1 MNVRRTK
8 IFRDLLVNKSRS
20 LLVILAVAVGVAAF
34 GLMITGRVV
43 LEENLRTGYAG
54 TQPAH
59 AILSLSAFDEG
70 LLKHVGAL
78 DYVLFVDARRADQ
91 ARVLSGPDTW
101 LSLQIDT
108 LPDFNSISINK
119 LIMEADAPLPPPANS
134 ILLERSLKNIMD
146 VGDSIEVQ
154 LLNGDMHTLRVSGFV
169 NDLSHLPSEISY
181 SGFGYISPDTADAL
195 GFDNDYNQLLVV
207 FANAATRS
215 DVELQTTKLV
225 EDLEQAGYQVLGAPV
240 PVPGKYIL
248 GDNMTSVLLILN
260 ALGLLTLVLSAFL
273 VTSVMSAI
281 MSQQIPQIGILKSL
295 GGRIH
300 QTMSLYFQEVLVF
313 GILALLLAVPMG
325 LVGGYFLA
333 DGVATG
339 MNFNVQQFSLPG
351 ITLVLQAFSAL
362 LAPLLASAVP
372 IVSGSLIT
380 IREAISNYKPET
392 GTRLGLLRWFGE
404 LPQLVNLSVRNTFRR
419 QGRLAL
425 TFVALL
431 LAGTMF
437 IAILGIQQSM
447 RAALSELQNDLNYDV
462 GVDLAR
468 PYSIRKMT
476 RETLALDGVR
486 AVETWAVDQGRLVF
500 NDDHLSG
507 SIILYGV
514 PEGTQMTRPGV
525 IHGTWLSSSVGR
537 GIFVNADFLDLSPH
551 LEVGSV
557 ITLNIAGREEQWTIL
572 GSGGRGFIPVA
583 YVFYEDLAEETGL
596 DGLANRLVI
605 QTIRTDPI
613 FQSAVESS
621 VLSRLDRINFDVLGS
636 QTTTQLKATS
646 AAQMDILI
654 VLLLAMVV
662 LIALVG
668 GLGLAITMSL
678 NVIERT
684 REIGILRSL
693 GAQNGVVRRV
703 VIVEGLVIGLI
714 SWAVSI
720 PCSIPFAVW
729 LGNSLGISLL
739 ARPLDYIFSV
749 PAVLMWLGLM
759 TVISIIAS
767 LIPAQSAA
775 RLTIRDALVYE

>member
-8 IFRDLLVNKSRS
+8 ILRDLLVNKSRS

-43 LEENLRTGYAG
+43 LEENLQNGYAL

-59 AILSLSAFDEG
+59 TVLALSLFQEG
-70 LLKHVGAL
+70 LLKHVQAL
-78 DYVLFVDARRADQ
+78 DYVSAAQARRVDQ
-91 ARVLSGPDTW
+91 ARLLSGPDTW
-101 LSLQIDT
+101 LSLEINT
-108 LPDFNSISINK
+108 LPDFNSVSINE
-119 LIMEADAPLPPPANS
+119 LIAEDGSRLPPPANS

-154 LLNGDMHTLRVSGFV
+154 LLNGDRHTLSVSGFV
-169 NDLSHLPSEISY
+169 NDLSHLPSEISF
-181 SGFGYISPDTADAL
+181 SGFGYISSDTADVL
-195 GFDNDYNQLLVV
+195 GFDNDYNQLFVI
-207 FANAATRS
+207 FANAVTRS
-215 DVELQTTKLV
+215 EVERQTTKLV
-225 EDLEQAGYQVLGAPV
+225 EDLERAGYQVLGASV

-248 GDNMTSVLLILN
+248 GDNMTAVLLILN
-260 ALGLLTLVLSAFL
+260 ALGLLTLILSAFL

-295 GGRIH
+295 GGRIP
-300 QTMSLYFQEVLVF
+300 QTMALYFQEVLLF
-313 GILALLLAVPMG
+313 GILALLLAIPMG
-325 LVGGYFLA
+325 LFGGYFLA

-339 MNFNVQQFSLPG
+339 MNFDVQHFSLPL
-351 ITLVLQAFSAL
+351 ITLVLQALSAL

-392 GTRLGLLRWFGE
+392 GTRLGLLRLLGE

-419 QGRLAL
+419 KGRLAL

-437 IAILGIQQSM
+437 IAVIGIRQSM
-447 RAALSELQNDLNYDV
+447 RGALSELQNDLNYDV

-468 PYSIRKMT
+468 PYSVRKLR
-476 RETLALDGVR
+476 RETLELDGVR
-486 AVETWAVDQGRLVF
+486 AVETWAVDHGRLVF
-500 NDDHLSG
+500 NEEHLSG
-507 SIILYGV
+507 SIIIYGV

-525 IHGTWLSSSVGR
+525 IHGGWLSSRVRR
-537 GIFVNADFLDLSPH
+537 GVFVNADFLDLSPD
-551 LEVGSV
+551 LKVGSV
-557 ITLNIAGREEQWTIL
+557 ITLKIAGGEEQWTII

-583 YVFYEDLAEETGL
+583 YMFYDDLAQETGL

-605 QTIRTDPI
+605 QTTRTDPI

-621 VLSRLDRINFDVLGS
+621 VLSRLAQVNFDVLGS

-714 SWAVSI
+714 SWAISI
-720 PCSIPFAVW
+720 PCSIPLAIW
-729 LGNSLGISLL
+729 LGDSLGISLL
-739 ARPLDYIFSV
+739 ARPLDYIFSI
-749 PAVLMWLGLM
+749 PAVLTWLGLM
-759 TVISIIAS
+759 AVISILAS

-775 RLTIRDALVYE
+775 RLTIREALVYE

>member
-8 IFRDLLVNKSRS
+8 ILRDLLVNKSRS

-43 LEENLRTGYAG
+43 LEENLRDGYAE

-59 AILSLSAFDEG
+59 TILSLSPFDES
-70 LLKHVGAL
+70 LLRHVQAL
-78 DYVLFVDARRADQ
+78 DYVLSADGRRVDQ
-91 ARVLSGPDTW
+91 ARVLSGADTW

-108 LPDFNSISINK
+108 LPDFYSASVNK
-119 LIMEADAPLPPPANS
+119 LTVEDDAVLPPPVNS
-134 ILLERSLKNIMD
+134 ILFERSLKNIMD

-154 LLNGDMHTLRVSGFV
+154 LLNGEIHTLRVSGFV

-181 SGFGYISPDTADAL
+181 SGFGYISSETADAL
-195 GFDNDYNQLLVV
+195 GFKNNYNQLLAV
-207 FANAATRS
+207 FANITTRG
-215 DVELQTTKLV
+215 DVEVQTTKLV
-225 EDLEQAGYQVLGAPV
+225 EDLEKAGYYVLGAHV
-240 PVPGKYIL
+240 PVPEKYIL
-248 GDNMTSVLLILN
+248 GDSMSSVLLILN
-260 ALGLLTLVLSAFL
+260 ALGLLTLILSAFL

-300 QTMSLYFQEVLVF
+300 QTMSLYFQEVLLF
-313 GILALLLAVPMG
+313 GALALLLAIPMG
-325 LVGGYFLA
+325 LIGGYFLA
-333 DGVATG
+333 DGVATA
-339 MNFNVQQFSLPG
+339 MNFSVRHFRLPS
-351 ITLVLQAFSAL
+351 ITLILQAFSAL
-362 LAPLLASAVP
+362 LAPLLASAGP
-372 IVSGSLIT
+372 IVLGSRIT
-380 IREAISNYKPET
+380 IREAISNYKPES
-392 GTRLGLLRWFGE
+392 GARLGLLGWFGD

-419 QGRLAL
+419 KGRLVL
-425 TFVALL
+425 TFVALF

-437 IAILGIQQSM
+437 IAIIGIRQSM
-447 RAALSELQNDLNYDV
+447 RLALSELQNDLNYDV
-462 GVDLAR
+462 GVDLAS
-468 PYSIRKMT
+468 PYSVRKIT
-476 RETLALDGVR
+476 RETLALEGVR
-486 AVETWAVDQGRLVF
+486 AVEAWAVNQGRLVF

-525 IHGTWLSSSVGR
+525 IHGNWLSGVSR
-537 GIFVNADFLDLSPH
+537 GIFVNADFLDLSPD
-551 LEVGSV
+551 LKVGSV
-557 ITLNIAGREEQWTIL
+557 ITLNIAGREEQWMIV
-572 GSGGRGFIPVA
+572 GSSGRGFIPVA
-583 YVFYEDLAEETGL
+583 YVFYEDLTEDTGL

-605 QTIRTDPI
+605 QTTRTDPV

-621 VLSRLDRINFDVLGS
+621 ALSRLEQINVEVLGS

-703 VIVEGLVIGLI
+703 VIIEGLVIGLI
-714 SWAVSI
+714 SWALSI
-720 PCSIPFAVW
+720 PCSIPFAMW
-729 LGNSLGISLL
+729 LGDSLGNSLL

-759 TVISIIAS
+759 TIISVIAS